1 MKRPD
6 TPRRGKFGQTVW
18 QGGPHGQFSHAAFVP
33 SNPRTPA
40 QVAVRTKFGAVSAR
54 WRTLTREQH
63 EAWIAFASSRS
74 SKARVGQSGPL
85 TGCQLFVKINV
96 ALANS
101 GKPQVDLPPA

>member
-1 MKRPD
+1 MPLLTELVSSED
-6 TPRRGKFGQTVW
+6 GFCHP
-18 QGGPHGQFSHAAFVP
+18 AFIP

-40 QVAVRTKFGAVSAR
+40 QVAVRTNFGAVSAR

-63 EAWIAFASSRS
+63 ETWIAFASTRS
-74 SKARVGQSGPL
+74 SKPRVGQSGPL

>member
-6 TPRRGKFGQTVW
+6 IPRRGKCGQTVW
-18 QGGPHGQFSHAAFVP
+18 QGGPHGQFSHPAFVP

-40 QVAVRTKFGAVSAR
+40 QVAVRTNFGAVSAR

-63 EAWIAFASSRS
+63 ETWIAFASTKS

-85 TGCQLFVKINV
+85 TGC
-96 ALANS
+96 
-101 GKPQVDLPPA
+101 